1 VLTRLDH
8 IQIAVRDPDAA
19 ARIYTALLGQSPA
32 WRGVS
37 EESGAANATF
47 RLGNTSLQLIGP
59 AGAGP
64 LGHLVQRH
72 LDAEGEGPLA
82 LAFETDDAEACAKAL
97 RERGLRAADPVDAE
111 DREISTG
118 AVRRWRAVP
127 LAARA
132 ARGVRLFAVEN
143 LEDPVPR
150 SEPTAPPDSL
160 VTGVDHVVVRS
171 RDAEATIGVFGAGL
185 GLRLAL
191 DRSFEERRVR
201 LLFFR
206 LAGITVEVAASF
218 DEEPDPGSTDL
229 LWGIAYK
236 VEDVG
241 AARARLS
248 ELGEFDVSEV
258 RSGHKPGTRVSTVR
272 ASTCGVATLLIGP
285 ED

>member
-1 VLTRLDH
+1 LAAMFPLQTAPIIAIESTPVARTR
-8 IQIAVRDPDAA
+8 P
-19 ARIYTALLGQSPA
+19 ALLASMPPIATSGLS
-32 WRGVS
+32 VS
-37 EESGAANATF
+37 ERASLRPRRPTSGSGLALLVVAK
-47 RLGNTSLQLIGP
+47 IGP
-59 AGAGP
+59 KAIRSTSGSRSAS
-64 LGHLVQRH
+64 LTW
-72 LDAEGEGPLA
+72 AA
-82 LAFETDDAEACAKAL
+82 LCV
-97 RERGLRAADPVDAE
+97 ERPTQSRLP
-111 DREISTG
+111 I
-118 AVRRWRAVP
+118 
-127 LAARA
+127 AARA

-150 SEPTAPPDSL
+150 SEPTASPDSI

-206 LAGITVEVAASF
+206 LAGITVEVAASL
-218 DEEPDPGSTDL
+218 DEEPDPDSADQ

-236 VEDVG
+236 VEDVR
-241 AARARLS
+241 AAQARLS

-258 RSGHKPGTRVSTVR
+258 RSGHKPGTRVGTVR
-272 ASTCGVATLLIGP
+272 ANTCGVATLLIGP